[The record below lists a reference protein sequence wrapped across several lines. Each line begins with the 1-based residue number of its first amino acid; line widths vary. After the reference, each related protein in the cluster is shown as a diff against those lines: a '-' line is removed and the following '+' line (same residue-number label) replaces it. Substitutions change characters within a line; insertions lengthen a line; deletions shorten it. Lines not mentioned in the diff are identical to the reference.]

1 MQHTKVSEHVSRNRG
16 RAPSIK
22 ISFVALIRNLMVGLL
37 PPPRKQFSVVTVGV
51 QRYFGN
57 LVETAVRV
65 SGSNW
70 TKGLRVV
77 IGFFENPKP
86 KDK

>member
-1 MQHTKVSEHVSRNRG
+1 MQSHTKVGEHVSRNRG

-22 ISFVALIRNLMVGLL
+22 ISFIALIRNLMVGLL

-57 LVETAVRV
+57 LVESAVRV
-65 SGSNW
+65 SGSKW
-70 TKGLRVV
+70 TKGLRVLYRV
-77 IGFFENPKP
+77 LGKP
-86 KDK
+86 